1 MAELTSQERLQPSLL
16 DRLTDEDSAAQQEA
30 RDKRVLSMRGLRR
43 AVLRDL
49 GWLLNT
55 TGLGALQDLGATP
68 LAARSVLNYGL
79 PDLTGRTASSL
90 DRELLARGIR
100 QAIWDFEPR
109 ILRETVEVR
118 ALAHADTDAQAG
130 QGAPNQVAFEIHGE
144 LWGQPLPERLYL
156 KTELDLELGEIRLYD
171 IETKA
176 AP

>member
-1 MAELTSQERLQPSLL
+1 MAELTSRECLQPSLL
-16 DRLTDEDSAAQQEA
+16 DRLTDEDSAAAQEP

-55 TGLGALQDLGATP
+55 TGLGALQDLDATP
-68 LAARSVLNYGL
+68 LAARSVLNFGL

-90 DRELLARGIR
+90 DHDALARGIR

-109 ILRETVEVR
+109 ILRDSVQVR
-118 ALAHADTDAQAG
+118 ALAHGDAE
-130 QGAPNQVAFEIHGE
+130 APNQVAFEIHGE

-171 IETKA
+171 IETRA
-176 AP
+176 TP